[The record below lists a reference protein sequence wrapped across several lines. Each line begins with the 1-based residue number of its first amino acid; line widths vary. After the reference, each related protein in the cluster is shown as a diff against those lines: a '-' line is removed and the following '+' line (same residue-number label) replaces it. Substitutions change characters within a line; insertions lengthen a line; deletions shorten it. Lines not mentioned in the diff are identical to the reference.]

1 VTAKPKVLVTHWVH
15 PDVVTRLA
23 SSCETIANGSRGSW
37 PRERVLDLAS
47 GCDGL
52 MAFTPD
58 RIDEAFLERCPKL
71 RVVAAATTGAG
82 NFDLEACAR
91 RGVWLAQA
99 PGLVA
104 VPTAELAMG
113 LLLAV
118 ARNLRA
124 ADDHVRSGAFRGWR
138 PQVGGG
144 TGLAGK
150 TLGVIGYGAIG
161 RLVAQRA
168 AAFDMTVIYA
178 DPQPGP
184 GPYQRVP
191 LGELLARSD
200 VVMPLVPLTLET
212 RHMIDARALALMK
225 RGALVVN
232 VGRGS
237 VVDEAAVAA
246 SLASGHLAGYA
257 ADVFEME
264 DWAALD
270 TCPGSI
276 HPGLLADR
284 KRTLL
289 TPHLGSA
296 VDDPC
301 RTTALE
307 AADNILDALAG
318 RTPRGAIN
326 AARLS

>member
-1 VTAKPKVLVTHWVH
+1 VTAKPRVLVTHWVH
-15 PDVVTRLA
+15 PDVVARLA
-23 SSCETIANGSRGSW
+23 LSCETIANSSRGSW
-37 PRERVLDLAS
+37 PRERVLELAS
-47 GCDGL
+47 ACDGL

-71 RVVAAATTGAG
+71 RVVAAATKGTG
-82 NFDLEACAR
+82 NFDVEACAR

-99 PGLVA
+99 PGLAA

-124 ADDHVRSGAFRGWR
+124 ADDHVRSGFRGWR
-138 PQVGGG
+138 PQVGG
-144 TGLAGK
+144 TVLAGK

-184 GPYQRVP
+184 GPYKRVP

-200 VVMPLVPLTLET
+200 FVMPLVPLTPET
-212 RHMIDARALALMK
+212 RHMIDASALALMK
-225 RGALVVN
+225 RGAFVVN
-232 VGRGS
+232 VARGS
-237 VVDEAAVAA
+237 IVDEAAVAA
-246 SLASGHLAGYA
+246 SLASGDLAGYA
-257 ADVFEME
+257 TDVFEME

-289 TPHLGSA
+289 TPHLGA
-296 VDDPC
+296 VVDDPC
-301 RTTALE
+301 RAVALE

>member
-1 VTAKPKVLVTHWVH
+1 MTAKPKVLVTHWVH
-15 PDVVTRLA
+15 PDVVARLD
-23 SSCETIANGSRGSW
+23 SSCETIANASRGSW
-37 PRERVLDLAS
+37 PRERVLELAS
-47 GCDGL
+47 ACDAL

-71 RVVAAATTGAG
+71 RVVAAATKGAG

-99 PGLVA
+99 PGLAA

-113 LLLAV
+113 LLLAL

-138 PQVGGG
+138 PQVGG

-200 VVMPLVPLTLET
+200 FIMPLVPLTPET
-212 RHMIDARALALMK
+212 RHLIDARALALMK
-225 RGALVVN
+225 RGGFVVN

-276 HPGLLADR
+276 HPALLADR
-284 KRTLL
+284 RRTLL

-296 VDDPC
+296 VDDPS
-301 RTTALE
+301 RAIALE

-326 AARLS
+326 AARSS

>member
-1 VTAKPKVLVTHWVH
+1 MTAKPKVLVTHWVH
-15 PDVVTRLA
+15 ADVVARLD
-23 SSCETIANGSRGSW
+23 STCETIANASRGSW
-37 PRERVLDLAS
+37 PRERVLELAS
-47 GCDGL
+47 ACDGL
-52 MAFTPD
+52 MAFMPD

-71 RVVAAATTGAG
+71 RVVAAATKGTG

-99 PGLVA
+99 PGLAA

-124 ADDHVRSGAFRGWR
+124 ADDHVRSGAVRGWR
-138 PQVGGG
+138 PQVCG

-184 GPYQRVP
+184 GQHQRVL

-200 VVMPLVPLTLET
+200 FVMPLVPLTPQT
-212 RHMIDARALALMK
+212 RHMIDARALAQMK
-225 RGALVVN
+225 RGAFVVN

-284 KRTLL
+284 KRTFL

-301 RTTALE
+301 RAIALE

-326 AARLS
+326 AARSS